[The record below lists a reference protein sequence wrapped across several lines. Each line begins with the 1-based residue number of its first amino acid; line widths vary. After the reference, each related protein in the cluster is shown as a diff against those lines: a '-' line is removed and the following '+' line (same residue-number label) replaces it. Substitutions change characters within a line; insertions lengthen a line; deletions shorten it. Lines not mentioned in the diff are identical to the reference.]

1 MKSIQIPQPI
11 RPIYSQKYINLTI
24 DRKHILLMKKWIQ
37 KLKDGPARAIRF
49 YKPLAWYY
57 KIGVWIG
64 IIILL
69 HFIYLFSLIL
79 VFPPITSTQLGSLL
93 TGHGMNRDYV
103 CLKDISSN
111 AVLAVMGAEDQLFME
126 HYGFDMESIEKAIEH
141 NKKKPKRMRGASTI
155 SQQVAKNV
163 FLWQGRSWIR
173 KGLEV
178 YFTLMIETF
187 WSKKRIVEMYLNV
200 AEMGDG
206 VFGIQAASKKYF
218 NKDAKNLNREEAA
231 MIAVALPNPKKYK
244 VNPPSSY
251 VSYRL
256 PWILQQMDQI
266 ESDENILK
274 LLKKTNYINTGR
286 RIPKLPPEEEIQLD
300 PDELKKMEQAEGS
313 GEPNENEIQSLKQDS
328 LKE

>member
-1 MKSIQIPQPI
+1 
-11 RPIYSQKYINLTI
+11 
-24 DRKHILLMKKWIQ
+24 
-37 KLKDGPARAIRF
+37 
-49 YKPLAWYY
+49 
-57 KIGVWIG
+57 
-64 IIILL
+64 
-69 HFIYLFSLIL
+69 
-79 VFPPITSTQLGSLL
+79 
-93 TGHGMNRDYV
+93 MNRDYV
-103 CLKDISSN
+103 CLKNISSN

-231 MIAVALPNPKKYK
+231 MIAAALPNPKKYK
-244 VNPPSSY
+244 VNPPSNY

-266 ESDENILK
+266 EPDENIMK
-274 LLKKTNYINTGR
+274 LMQKTNYINSGR
-286 RIPKLPPEEEIQLD
+286 RVQKIPVEDEIELD
-300 PDELKKMEQAEGS
+300 PKALEKIEQAEGTDES
-313 GEPNENEIQSLKQDS
+313 NENATPSLKQDS
-328 LKE
+328 LQ